1 MVNDEELHRAATPML
16 CHRYICWEYKAGSL
30 PVQEQE
36 APSATTL
43 NEVMCEIAAQCE
55 QFGFEILDNGIYYQ
69 DQKLGQVGCT
79 NGRWWV
85 TRASSEHQQ
94 KVPCDSVFDAMW
106 VLSMA
111 ELMQPDCEQ
120 LLDKPF
126 DELTASDWEWL
137 QEYQPVAA

>member
-1 MVNDEELHRAATPML
+1 M
-16 CHRYICWEYKAGSL
+16 
-30 PVQEQE
+30 QEQE